1 MVDNTPD
8 GPPVPIQA
16 LQVGFVY
23 SPLSDR
29 IDDNGNRGIGFLFIV
44 KKRLSKRALQIRPL
58 HLEDLAP
65 GIGIE
70 PLIANNYPPDTMF
83 QRYMTPEEKKEKG
96 RNVRN
101 ARLVGMYKGLPTG
114 VESSIAQFVSGIP
127 AEGPGGKNAAQ
138 QADLVREQAGVP
150 GVMRDPNYYKQ
161 FSGRRRT
168 RQKTR
173 KHTRRLN
180 RFTRDARMR
189 LSV

>member
-1 MVDNTPD
+1 
-8 GPPVPIQA
+8 
-16 LQVGFVY
+16 
-23 SPLSDR
+23 
-29 IDDNGNRGIGFLFIV
+29 
-44 KKRLSKRALQIRPL
+44 
-58 HLEDLAP
+58 
-65 GIGIE
+65 
-70 PLIANNYPPDTMF
+70 
-83 QRYMTPEEKKEKG
+83 MTPEEKKEKG